1 MVNDKRAGTVV
12 SRSRDTELLELTR
25 SDYFRVLQQKDT
37 LLVSCTS
44 HVDPIADIT
53 IPQSITCSTSVAGLH
68 MEGVSAVCLRRNAR
82 FQLGGRGP
90 TLIDVP
96 FCDPAGQIGPVW
108 KKSWR
113 NVGQYGSTH
122 ACFRVAASRIST
134 AGNGGLI

>member
-53 IPQSITCSTSVAGLH
+53 IPQSITRSTSAAGLH
-68 MEGVSAVCLRRNAR
+68 MEGVSAVCVAEEMPDSSWVAEVPLLSTSLCVTPRYKSAPS
-82 FQLGGRGP
+82 GSKVGE
-90 TLIDVP
+90 TLANMAP
-96 FCDPAGQIGPVW
+96 L
-108 KKSWR
+108 
-113 NVGQYGSTH
+113 TH
-122 ACFRVAASRIST
+122 ASALRLPGSQRPETVV
-134 AGNGGLI
+134 